1 MKSIIRRLFAFVLVP
16 ALALSACGKKE
27 SGAPGSAGVEQAAVP
42 AGPFQ
47 GVIYM
52 TTTLPKAGTSE
63 MKLYVSKKGMRAENS
78 VNIGGHASAMSMTV
92 LALAEKPDK
101 AYMINGETG
110 ECLELDMAKVKAQS
124 GGDPYKDAK
133 IENLGKEKVNGFD
146 CTHVRI
152 SWPGRD
158 TVIEQ
163 WVSKEFLDYYSYANM
178 QGADGESMTQLADKL
193 KAAGAEG
200 FPVKMLLSPSGV
212 RTELTKVERTVP
224 DDKLF
229 EVPANC
235 AKMEIPAIPDSPHGM
250 SSEDIKRMEE
260 HGRKMQQKMQKQ

>member
-1 MKSIIRRLFAFVLVP
+1 MKSITRRLLVVL
-16 ALALSACGKKE
+16 LAPTLLLSACGKKE
-27 SGAPGSAGVEQAAVP
+27 SKAPGSAGVEQAAIP
-42 AGPFQ
+42 AGPFE
-47 GVIYM
+47 GIIYM

-63 MKLYVSKKGMRAENS
+63 MKLYVSKKGMRAENK
-78 VNIGGHASAMSMTV
+78 VNIGGHAGAMSVTV
-92 LALAEKPDK
+92 LALTATPDK
-101 AYMINGETG
+101 VYMINGETG
-110 ECLELDMAKVKAQS
+110 ECMELDMAKLKKEA

-133 IENLGKEKVNGFD
+133 IEKLGMEKINGFNS
-146 CTHVRI
+146 THVRI

-158 TVIEQ
+158 TVIDQ
-163 WVSKEFLDYYSYANM
+163 WVSKDFLDFYAYANM
-178 QGADGESMTQLADKL
+178 QGADGETMTQLADKL

-212 RTELTKVERTVP
+212 LTELTKVERTVL

-250 SSEDIKRMEE
+250 SKEDIQKLQE
-260 HGRKMQQKMQKQ
+260 HGRKMQQMQKQ